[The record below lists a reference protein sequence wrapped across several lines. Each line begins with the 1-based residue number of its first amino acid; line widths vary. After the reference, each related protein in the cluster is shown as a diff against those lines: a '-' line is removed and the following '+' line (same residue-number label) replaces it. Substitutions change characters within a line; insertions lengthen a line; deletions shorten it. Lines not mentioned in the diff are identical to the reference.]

1 MRRGGLGRLGRVDQS
16 HLAGEPLKNGLLG
29 RLGRLFQTHLAA
41 EQVHEQKE
49 DPTSEKLNEC
59 GIGVPSVP
67 DDLSTPPDRPLTEN
81 ERALLIRWCGND
93 NAPPIILETRRLF
106 NATIV
111 GIESADEKLHVGTD
125 WVQMSL
131 LEELQDG
138 FRQSR

>member
-1 MRRGGLGRLGRVDQS
+1 VRYEAPAPQKIIPDFGALLVRR
-16 HLAGEPLKNGLLG
+16 E
-29 RLGRLFQTHLAA
+29 
-41 EQVHEQKE
+41 
-49 DPTSEKLNEC
+49 
-59 GIGVPSVP
+59 
-67 DDLSTPPDRPLTEN
+67 EN